1 MNQDS
6 RHLEFMNLALDQ
18 AKIAYTLGEVPIGAV
33 IVKDNEVIACSY
45 NQTEHLQNP
54 IGHAELLVIE
64 SASKKLKTRR
74 LLDCTLYVTLEPCAM
89 CAGAI
94 ILSRIP
100 IIYFASKDPKAG
112 AVHSLYELL
121 NDKRL
126 NHQCEV
132 HQGFMAKESSDLLS
146 SFFRELREG
155 RILKTKELGNNS
167 ET

>member
-1 MNQDS
+1 MIQDS
-6 RHLEFMNLALDQ
+6 RHVEFMNLAMDQ
-18 AKIAYTLGEVPIGAV
+18 AKIAYALGEVPIGAV
-33 IVKDNEVIACSY
+33 IVKDDEVIAYSY
-45 NQTEHLQNP
+45 NQTEYLQNP

-64 SASKKLKTRR
+64 SASKKLHTRR
-74 LLDCTLYVTLEPCAM
+74 LLDCTLYVTLEPCSM

-100 IIYFASKDPKAG
+100 IVYFASMDSKAG
-112 AVHSLYELL
+112 AVLSLYELL

-132 HQGFMAKESSDLLS
+132 HQGIMAKESSELLS
-146 SFFRELREG
+146 SFFRDLREG
-155 RILKTKELGNNS
+155 RIQKTKELGTNS

>member
-1 MNQDS
+1 MLQDS
-6 RHLEFMNLALDQ
+6 RHVEFMNLAMDQ

-33 IVKDNEVIACSY
+33 IVRDNVVIACAY
-45 NQTEHLQNP
+45 NQTELLQNP
-54 IGHAELLVIE
+54 IGHAELLAIE
-64 SASKKLKTRR
+64 SASKQLNTRR

-100 IIYFASKDPKAG
+100 IVYFASMDPKAG

-132 HQGFMAKESSDLLS
+132 HQSIMAKESSELLS
-146 SFFRELREG
+146 SFFRELRKG
-155 RILKTKELGNNS
+155 RIHKTKDIGNDS